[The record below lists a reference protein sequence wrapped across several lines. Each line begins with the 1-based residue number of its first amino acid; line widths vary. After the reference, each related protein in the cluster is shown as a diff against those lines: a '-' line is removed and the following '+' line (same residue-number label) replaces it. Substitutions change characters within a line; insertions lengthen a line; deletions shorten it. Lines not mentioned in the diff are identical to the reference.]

1 MATEKIEIQILA
13 KGKPAEKAIKGVDKK
28 TKQLGKTS
36 KQTGKETDGMLT
48 KMKAGWIAVGAAIA
62 LSVNKAATFERASI
76 GLTRAQ
82 KDWAKETALAT
93 DIQAEQVA
101 GFLKSAKTAGLNEEA
116 QRNLAKQAIAL
127 GYAFPHEQA
136 ETLHDNL
143 VMLSTTGEAQGFV
156 VDILEQQYAKMGV
169 RFEDVDL
176 KAVSMEEKLRL
187 VNDVVK
193 ESQGQMDS
201 STFKE
206 YQETLGNIDNAATSL
221 GETIVTLATESGA
234 LGLFNKMIGGS
245 ELLLKRF
252 QLGVLSI
259 TGIFNETN
267 KERKRWLDLAISVL
281 EQDEKLYGSDNQKR
295 LNKYKAEVAK
305 INAELGIQLEKKKE
319 AILISAGGAKAL
331 EREMTWFGKT
341 KQAAKEYYY
350 SLEEGLRNYSKDVKK
365 SQENQKELAN
375 VGKKTAQSMEDAFVK
390 MAMGAKVSF
399 KNMAR
404 SIIADLI
411 RIQIRKKLAGFLD
424 NFDLFGGGSTPTT
437 KNVPVHTG
445 GAIGFASIPSF
456 HSGYRS
462 DERLAKLQVGESVV
476 NRAGTAR
483 NAKAIDAMNAGQKI
497 GGGDN
502 IQNANITFQV
512 QAFDSA
518 SFQQGMVQNRATIVG
533 VVREAFNRNGKSV
546 AL

>member
-1 MATEKIEIQILA
+1 MATEKIEIEIIA
-13 KGKPAEKAIKGVDKK
+13 KGKPAERAIKGVERK
-28 TKQLGKTS
+28 TKDLGTQSRK
-36 KQTGKETDGMLT
+36 TGKEVDGVLT
-48 KMKAGWIAVGAAIA
+48 RMRAGWIAVGAAMA
-62 LSVNKAATFERASI
+62 LSVNKAAAFERASI

-82 KDWAKETALAT
+82 RDWAKETALAT

-101 GFLKSAKTAGLNEEA
+101 GFLKSAQTAGLNEEA

-193 ESQGQMDS
+193 QSQEQMGS

-206 YQETLGNIDNAATSL
+206 YQETLGNIDNAASSL
-221 GETIVTLATESGA
+221 GDTIIALATESGA
-234 LGLFNKMIGGS
+234 LGLFNKMLGAS
-245 ELLLKRF
+245 DLLLKRLH
-252 QLGVLSI
+252 LGVLGLS
-259 TGIFNETN
+259 GIFNETN

-295 LNKYKAEVAK
+295 LNDYKNEVAK
-305 INAELGIQLEKKKE
+305 INAELGIQSEKKKD
-319 AILISAGGAKAL
+319 AILISAGGSKAL
-331 EREMTWFGKT
+331 EEEMTWFEKT
-341 KQAAKEYYY
+341 SQSAQEYYLNLANG
-350 SLEEGLRNYSKDVKK
+350 LENYSKGVKK
-365 SQENQKELAN
+365 SQADQKELAN
-375 VGKKTAQSMEDAFVK
+375 VGEKTAKSMEDAFVD

-399 KNMAR
+399 KDMAR

-411 RIQIRKKLAGFLD
+411 RIQVRKKIAGFIGNID
-424 NFDLFGGGSTPTT
+424 FFGSGDTPTP
-437 KNVPVHTG
+437 KASHTG
-445 GAIGFASIPSF
+445 GAIGLASIPSF
-456 HSGYRS
+456 HTGYRS

-483 NAKAIDAMNAGQKI
+483 NAQAIDAMNAGQKI

>member
-424 NFDLFGGGSTPTT
+424 NFDLFGGSSTPTT
-437 KNVPVHTG
+437 NKHTG
-445 GAIGFASIPSF
+445 GAIGLASIPSF

-518 SFQQGMVQNRATIVG
+518 SFQQGMVKNRATIVG